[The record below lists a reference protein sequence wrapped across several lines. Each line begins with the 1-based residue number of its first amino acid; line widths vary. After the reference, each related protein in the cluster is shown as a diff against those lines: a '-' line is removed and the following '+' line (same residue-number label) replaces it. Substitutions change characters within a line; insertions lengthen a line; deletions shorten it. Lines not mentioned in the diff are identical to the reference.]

1 MANWLEFWENNEINW
16 HSDVVTQELEEYA
29 GLLKLEPGDKVFFPL
44 CGKSLDMIYMLNQG
58 FSVIGVELSEIGIEQ
73 FFHENGLDFTISS
86 VGEFNLYSAKNI
98 EIYCGDFFSLTS
110 EHLCDVKAVFD
121 RKSLIALDR
130 NLRQKYVK
138 HLNDI
143 ISLGVRVLL
152 ITLHYPQ
159 HQMSGPPFSVDKSEV
174 ESLFS
179 MAFNYQELKCFED
192 VENGSKLERAGV
204 DYIENAAYCLQKVRE
219 SWQKK

>member
-1 MANWLEFWENNEINW
+1 MANWLQFWESNEINW
-16 HSDVVTQELEEYA
+16 HSDVVTQELEEYL

-44 CGKSLDMIYMLNQG
+44 CGKSLDMTYILNQG
-58 FSVIGVELSEIGIEQ
+58 FSVVGVELSEIGIKQ
-73 FFHENGLDFTISS
+73 FFHENSLDFTISS
-86 VGEFNLYSAKNI
+86 VGKFNLYSAKNI
-98 EIYCGDFFSLTS
+98 EIYCGDFFSLTCK
-110 EHLCDVKAVFD
+110 HLCGVKVVFD

-143 ISLGVRVLL
+143 ISLGVRILL

-179 MAFNYQELKCFED
+179 MAFKYRELKSFED
-192 VENGSKLERAGV
+192 IENESKLERAGV
-204 DYIENAAYCLQKVRE
+204 DYIKNAAYCLQKVRE
-219 SWQKK
+219 

>member
-1 MANWLEFWENNEINW
+1 MANWLEFWKNNETNW
-16 HSDVVTQELEEYA
+16 HSDVVTQELEEYL

-44 CGKSLDMIYMLNQG
+44 CGKSLDMTYILNQG
-58 FSVIGVELSEIGIEQ
+58 FSVIGVELSEIGIKQ
-73 FFHENGLDFTISS
+73 FFHENSLDFTISS
-86 VGEFNLYSAKNI
+86 VGEFDLYSAKNI
-98 EIYCGDFFSLTS
+98 EIYCGDFFSLTPK
-110 EHLCDVKAVFD
+110 HLCDIKAVFD
-121 RKSLIALDR
+121 RKSLIALDQ

-143 ISLGVRVLL
+143 ISLGVRILL

-179 MAFNYQELKCFED
+179 MAFNYQELKSFQD
-192 VENGSKLERAGV
+192 IENGSKLERSGV
-204 DYIENAAYCLQKVRE
+204 DYIENAAYCLLKVRE
-219 SWQKK
+219 

>member
-16 HSDVVTQELEEYA
+16 HSDVVTQELEEHL
-29 GLLKLEPGDKVFFPL
+29 GLLKLEPGDTVFVPL

-58 FSVIGVELSEIGIEQ
+58 FSVIGVELSEIGIKQ
-73 FFHENGLDFTISS
+73 FFHENGLNFTISQ

-98 EIYCGDFFSLTS
+98 EIYCGDFFSLNS
-110 EHLCDVKAVFD
+110 KHLCDVKAVFD

-143 ISLGVRVLL
+143 ISLGVRMLL
-152 ITLHYPQ
+152 ITLQYPQ

-179 MAFNYQELKCFED
+179 MAFKYQELQSFED
-192 VENGSKLERAGV
+192 IENGSKLARAGI
-204 DYIENAAYCLQKVRE
+204 DYVENAAYCLQKVRE
-219 SWQKK
+219 

>member
-16 HSDVVTQELEEYA
+16 HSDVVTQELEEYL
-29 GLLKLEPGDKVFFPL
+29 GLLKLEPGNKVFFPL
-44 CGKSLDMIYMLNQG
+44 CGKSLDMIYLLNQG
-58 FSVIGVELSEIGIEQ
+58 FSVVGVELSEIAIKQ
-73 FFHENGLDFTISS
+73 FFHENELDFTITR
-86 VGEFNLYSAKNI
+86 VGKFDLYSAKNI
-98 EIYCGDFFSLTS
+98 EIYCGDFFSLS
-110 EHLCDVKAVFD
+110 SKHLSDVKAVFD
-121 RKSLIALDR
+121 RKSLIALDQ

-159 HQMSGPPFSVDKSEV
+159 HQMSGPPFSVEKSEV

-179 MAFNYQELKCFED
+179 MAFIYQELESFQD
-192 VENGSKLERAGV
+192 IENRSKLVNAGV

-219 SWQKK
+219 

>member
-1 MANWLEFWENNEINW
+1 MANWLEFWANNETDW
-16 HSDVVTQELEEYA
+16 HSDVVTQELEKYL
-29 GLLKLEPGDKVFFPL
+29 GLLKLESGDTVFVPL
-44 CGKSLDMIYMLNQG
+44 CGKSLDMIYMLNRG
-58 FSVIGVELSEIGIEQ
+58 FSVIGVEVSEIGIKQ
-73 FFHENGLDFTISS
+73 FFHENGLDFTISQ
-86 VGEFNLYSAKNI
+86 VGEFDLYSAKNI

-110 EHLCDVKAVFD
+110 KHLCGVKAVFD
-121 RKSLIALDR
+121 RKSLIALNR

-143 ISLGVRVLL
+143 ISLGVRILL
-152 ITLHYPQ
+152 ITLHYPK

-179 MAFNYQELKCFED
+179 MAFNYQELKPFQD
-192 VENGSKLERAGV
+192 IENGLKLARSGV

-219 SWQKK
+219 

>member
-16 HSDVVTQELEEYA
+16 HSDVVTQELEEYL

-44 CGKSLDMIYMLNQG
+44 CGKSLDMIYILNRG
-58 FSVIGVELSEIGIEQ
+58 YSVIGVELSEIGIKQ
-73 FFHENGLDFTISS
+73 FFHENSLDFTISS

-110 EHLCDVKAVFD
+110 KNLCDVKAVFD

-143 ISLGVRVLL
+143 ISLGVRMLL

-179 MAFNYQELKCFED
+179 MAFNYQELKSFQD
-192 VENGSKLERAGV
+192 IENGSKLERSGV
-204 DYIENAAYCLQKVRE
+204 DYIENAAYCLLKVRE
-219 SWQKK
+219 

>member
-16 HSDVVTQELEEYA
+16 HSDVVTQELEEYL
-29 GLLKLEPGDKVFFPL
+29 GLLKLEPGNKVFFPL
-44 CGKSLDMIYMLNQG
+44 CGKSLDMIYLLNQG
-58 FSVIGVELSEIGIEQ
+58 FSVVGVELSEIAIKQ
-73 FFHENGLDFTISS
+73 FFHENGLDYTITR
-86 VGEFNLYSAKNI
+86 VGKFDLYSAKNI
-98 EIYCGDFFSLTS
+98 EIYCGDFFSLS
-110 EHLCDVKAVFD
+110 SKHLSDVKAVFD

-159 HQMSGPPFSVDKSEV
+159 HQMSGPPFSVEKSEV

-179 MAFNYQELKCFED
+179 MAFIYQELESFQD
-192 VENGSKLERAGV
+192 IENRSKLVNAGV

-219 SWQKK
+219 

>member
-1 MANWLEFWENNEINW
+1 MANWLEFWANNETNW
-16 HSDVVTQELEEYA
+16 HSDVVTQELEKYL
-29 GLLKLEPGDKVFFPL
+29 GLLKLESGDTVFVPL
-44 CGKSLDMIYMLNQG
+44 CGKSLDMIYMLNRG
-58 FSVIGVELSEIGIEQ
+58 FSVIGVEVSEIGIKQ
-73 FFHENGLDFTISS
+73 FFHENGLDFTISQ

-110 EHLCDVKAVFD
+110 KHLCGVKAVFD

-143 ISLGVRVLL
+143 ISLGVRILL
-152 ITLHYPQ
+152 ITLHYPK

-179 MAFNYQELKCFED
+179 MAFNYQELKPFQD
-192 VENGSKLERAGV
+192 IENGLKLASSGV

-219 SWQKK
+219 

>member
-16 HSDVVTQELEEYA
+16 HSDVVTQELEEYL

-44 CGKSLDMIYMLNQG
+44 CGKSLDMTYILNQG
-58 FSVIGVELSEIGIEQ
+58 FSVIGVELSEIGIKQ
-73 FFHENGLDFTISS
+73 FFLENGLDFTITQ
-86 VGEFNLYSAKNI
+86 VGEFDLYSAKNI

-110 EHLCDVKAVFD
+110 KYLCDVKAVFG

-143 ISLGVRVLL
+143 ISLGVRMLL

-179 MAFNYQELKCFED
+179 MTFKYHELESFED
-192 VENGSKLERAGV
+192 IENGSKLARVGI

-219 SWQKK
+219 

>member
-1 MANWLEFWENNEINW
+1 MANWLEFWTNNETNW
-16 HSDVVTQELEEYA
+16 HSDVVTQELEKYL
-29 GLLKLEPGDKVFFPL
+29 GLLKLESGDTVFIPL
-44 CGKSLDMIYMLNQG
+44 CGKSLDMIYMLNRG
-58 FSVIGVELSEIGIEQ
+58 FSVIGVEVSEIGIKQ
-73 FFHENGLDFTISS
+73 FFHENGLDFTISQ
-86 VGEFNLYSAKNI
+86 VGEFDLYSAKNI

-110 EHLCDVKAVFD
+110 KHLCGVKAVFD

-143 ISLGVRVLL
+143 ISLGVRILL
-152 ITLHYPQ
+152 ITLHYPK

-179 MAFNYQELKCFED
+179 MAFNYQELKPFQD
-192 VENGSKLERAGV
+192 IENGLKLARSGV

-219 SWQKK
+219 

>member
-1 MANWLEFWENNEINW
+1 MGNWLEFWANNETNW
-16 HSDVVTQELEEYA
+16 HSDVVTQELEKYL
-29 GLLKLEPGDKVFFPL
+29 GLLKLESGDTVFVPL
-44 CGKSLDMIYMLNQG
+44 CGKSLDMIYMLNRG
-58 FSVIGVELSEIGIEQ
+58 FSVIGVEVSEIGIKQ
-73 FFHENGLDFTISS
+73 FFHENGLDFTISQ
-86 VGEFNLYSAKNI
+86 VGEFDLYSAKNI

-110 EHLCDVKAVFD
+110 KHLCGVKAVFD

-143 ISLGVRVLL
+143 ISLGVRILL
-152 ITLHYPQ
+152 ITLHYPK

-179 MAFNYQELKCFED
+179 MAFNYQELKPFQD
-192 VENGSKLERAGV
+192 IENGLKLVRSGV

-219 SWQKK
+219 

>member
-16 HSDVVTQELEEYA
+16 HSDVVTQELKEYL
-29 GLLKLEPGDKVFFPL
+29 GLLKLKPGDKVFFPL
-44 CGKSLDMIYMLNQG
+44 CGKSVDMIYLLNQG
-58 FSVIGVELSEIGIEQ
+58 FSVIGVELSEIGIKQ
-73 FFHENGLDFTISS
+73 FFYENGLDFTISQ

-110 EHLCDVKAVFD
+110 KHLCDVKAVFD
-121 RKSLIALDR
+121 RKSLIALDQ

-143 ISLGVRVLL
+143 IYLGVRILL
-152 ITLHYPQ
+152 ITLYYPQ

-179 MAFNYQELKCFED
+179 MAFKYQELKSSK
-192 VENGSKLERAGV
+192 VIENVSKLVRAGV
-204 DYIENAAYCLQKVRE
+204 DYIENAAYYLQKVRE
-219 SWQKK
+219 

>member
-1 MANWLEFWENNEINW
+1 MGNWLEFWANNETNW
-16 HSDVVTQELEEYA
+16 HSDVVTQELEKYL
-29 GLLKLEPGDKVFFPL
+29 GLLKLESGDTVFVPL
-44 CGKSLDMIYMLNQG
+44 CGKSLDMIYMLNRG
-58 FSVIGVELSEIGIEQ
+58 FSVIGVEVSEIGIKQ
-73 FFHENGLDFTISS
+73 FFHENGLDFTISQ
-86 VGEFNLYSAKNI
+86 VGEFDLYSAKNI

-110 EHLCDVKAVFD
+110 KHLCGVKAVFD

-143 ISLGVRVLL
+143 ISLGVRILL

-179 MAFNYQELKCFED
+179 MAFNYQELKPFQD
-192 VENGSKLERAGV
+192 IENGLKLARSGV

-219 SWQKK
+219 

>member
-16 HSDVVTQELEEYA
+16 HSDVVTQELEEYL
-29 GLLKLEPGDKVFFPL
+29 GLLKLEHGDKVFFPL
-44 CGKSLDMIYMLNQG
+44 CGKSVDMIYLLKQG
-58 FSVIGVELSEIGIEQ
+58 FSVIGVELSEIGIKQ
-73 FFHENGLDFTISS
+73 FFLENRLDFTITQ
-86 VGEFNLYSAKNI
+86 VGEFDLYSAKNI

-110 EHLCDVKAVFD
+110 KHLCDVKAVFD

-143 ISLGVRVLL
+143 ISLGVRILL
-152 ITLHYPQ
+152 VTLHYPK

-179 MAFNYQELKCFED
+179 MAFESRKLKSFND
-192 VENGSKLERAGV
+192 IENGSKLVRAGV
-204 DYIENAAYCLQKVRE
+204 DFINNAAYCLRKVRV
-219 SWQKK
+219 

>member
-16 HSDVVTQELEEYA
+16 HSDVVTQELEEYL
-29 GLLKLEPGDKVFFPL
+29 GFLKLELCDKVFFPL
-44 CGKSLDMIYMLNQG
+44 CGKSLDMFYLLNQG
-58 FSVIGVELSEIGIEQ
+58 FSVVGVELSEIAIKQ
-73 FFHENGLDFTISS
+73 FFHENGLDYTITR
-86 VGEFNLYSAKNI
+86 VGKFDLYSAKNI

-110 EHLCDVKAVFD
+110 KHLCDVKAVFD

-152 ITLHYPQ
+152 ITLHYPP
-159 HQMSGPPFSVDKSEV
+159 HQMSGPPFSVDKFDV

-179 MAFNYQELKCFED
+179 MAFNYQDLKSFQD
-192 VENGSKLERAGV
+192 IENGSKLACDGI
-204 DYIENAAYCLQKVRE
+204 DNIENAAYCLQKVRE
-219 SWQKK
+219 

>member
-1 MANWLEFWENNEINW
+1 MANWLEFWEKNEINW
-16 HSDVVTQELEEYA
+16 HSDVVTQELEEHL

-44 CGKSLDMIYMLNQG
+44 CGKSLDMIYLLNQG
-58 FSVIGVELSEIGIEQ
+58 FSVIGVELSEIGIGQ
-73 FFHENGLDFTISS
+73 FFHENGLDFTITQ
-86 VGEFNLYSAKNI
+86 VGEFDLYSAKNI

-110 EHLCDVKAVFD
+110 KHLSDVKAVFD

-143 ISLGVRVLL
+143 ISVGVRILL

-179 MAFNYQELKCFED
+179 MAFKYQELKCFED
-192 VENGSKLERAGV
+192 IKNRSKLVSAGV

-219 SWQKK
+219 

>member
-16 HSDVVTQELEEYA
+16 HSDVVTQELEEYL
-29 GLLKLEPGDKVFFPL
+29 GLLKLEPGNKVFFPL
-44 CGKSLDMIYMLNQG
+44 CGKSLDMIYLLNQG
-58 FSVIGVELSEIGIEQ
+58 FSVVGVELSEIAIKQ
-73 FFHENGLDFTISS
+73 FFHENGLDFTITQ
-86 VGEFNLYSAKNI
+86 VGEFNLYSAINI
-98 EIYCGDFFSLTS
+98 EIYCGDFFSLSSKYLS
-110 EHLCDVKAVFD
+110 EVKAVFD
-121 RKSLIALDR
+121 RKSLIALDQ

-179 MAFNYQELKCFED
+179 MAFKYQELKSFQD
-192 VENGSKLERAGV
+192 IENGSKIVHAGV

-219 SWQKK
+219 

>member
-16 HSDVVTQELEEYA
+16 HSDVVTQELEEYL
-29 GLLKLEPGDKVFFPL
+29 GLLKLEPGNKVFFPL
-44 CGKSLDMIYMLNQG
+44 CGKSLDMIYLLNQG
-58 FSVIGVELSEIGIEQ
+58 FSVVGVELSEIAIKQ
-73 FFHENGLDFTISS
+73 FFHENGLDYTITR
-86 VGEFNLYSAKNI
+86 VGKFDLYSAKNI
-98 EIYCGDFFSLTS
+98 EIYCGDFFSLS
-110 EHLCDVKAVFD
+110 SKHLSDVKAVFD

-179 MAFNYQELKCFED
+179 MAFIYQELESFQD
-192 VENGSKLERAGV
+192 IENRSKLVNAGV

-219 SWQKK
+219 

>member
-1 MANWLEFWENNEINW
+1 MANWLEFWANNETNW
-16 HSDVVTQELEEYA
+16 HSDVVTQELEKYL
-29 GLLKLEPGDKVFFPL
+29 GLLKLESGDTVFVPL
-44 CGKSLDMIYMLNQG
+44 CGKSLDMIYMLNRG
-58 FSVIGVELSEIGIEQ
+58 FSVIGVEVSEIGIKQ
-73 FFHENGLDFTISS
+73 FFHENGLDFTISK
-86 VGEFNLYSAKNI
+86 VGKFDLYSANNI
-98 EIYCGDFFSLTS
+98 EIYYGDFFSLTS
-110 EHLCDVKAVFD
+110 KHLCGVKAVFD

-143 ISLGVRVLL
+143 ISLGVRILL
-152 ITLHYPQ
+152 ITLHYPK

-179 MAFNYQELKCFED
+179 MAFNYQELKSFQD
-192 VENGSKLERAGV
+192 IENGSKLARSGV

-219 SWQKK
+219 

>member
-16 HSDVVTQELEEYA
+16 HSDVVTQELEEYL
-29 GLLKLEPGDKVFFPL
+29 GLLKLEDGDKVFFPL
-44 CGKSLDMIYMLNQG
+44 CGKSLDMTYILNQG
-58 FSVIGVELSEIGIEQ
+58 FSVIGVELSEIGIKQ
-73 FFHENGLDFTISS
+73 FFHTNELDFTISQ
-86 VGEFNLYSAKNI
+86 VGEFDLYSAKNI

-110 EHLCDVKAVFD
+110 KHLCDVKAVFD

-143 ISLGVRVLL
+143 ISLGVRMLL
-152 ITLHYPQ
+152 ITLNYPQ

-174 ESLFS
+174 ESLFG
-179 MAFNYQELKCFED
+179 MAFNYQELKSFQD
-192 VENGSKLERAGV
+192 IENGLKLARASV

-219 SWQKK
+219 

>member
-1 MANWLEFWENNEINW
+1 MANWLEYWENNETNW
-16 HSDVVTQELEEYA
+16 HSDVVTQELEEYL
-29 GLLKLEPGDKVFFPL
+29 GLLKLEPGDTVFFPL
-44 CGKSLDMIYMLNQG
+44 CGKSLDMIYMLNRG
-58 FSVIGVELSEIGIEQ
+58 FSVIGVELSEIGIKQ
-73 FFHENGLDFTISS
+73 FFHENGLDFTISQ
-86 VGEFNLYSAKNI
+86 VGEFDLYSAKNI

-110 EHLCDVKAVFD
+110 KYLYGVKAVFD
-121 RKSLIALDR
+121 RKSLIALDQ

-143 ISLGVRVLL
+143 ISLGVRILL

-179 MAFNYQELKCFED
+179 MAFNYQELKSFQD
-192 VENGSKLERAGV
+192 IENGPKLERSGV

-219 SWQKK
+219 

>member
-16 HSDVVTQELEEYA
+16 HSDVVTQELEEYL
-29 GLLKLEPGDKVFFPL
+29 GLLKLEPGNKVFFPL
-44 CGKSLDMIYMLNQG
+44 CGKSLDMIYLLNKG
-58 FSVIGVELSEIGIEQ
+58 FSVIGVELSEIGIKQ
-73 FFHENGLDFTISS
+73 FFHENELDFTITQ
-86 VGEFNLYSAKNI
+86 VGEFDLYSAKNI
-98 EIYCGDFFSLTS
+98 EIYCGDFFSLS
-110 EHLCDVKAVFD
+110 SKNLSDVKAVFD
-121 RKSLIALDR
+121 RKSLIALDQ

-159 HQMSGPPFSVDKSEV
+159 HQMSGPPFSVDKFEV

-179 MAFNYQELKCFED
+179 MAFKYQELKSFQD
-192 VENGSKLERAGV
+192 IENGSKLVHAGV

-219 SWQKK
+219 

>member
-1 MANWLEFWENNEINW
+1 MGNWLEFWANNETNW
-16 HSDVVTQELEEYA
+16 HSDVVTQELEKYL
-29 GLLKLEPGDKVFFPL
+29 GLLKLESGDTVFVPL
-44 CGKSLDMIYMLNQG
+44 CGKSLDMIYMLNRG
-58 FSVIGVELSEIGIEQ
+58 FSVIGVEVSEIGIKQ
-73 FFHENGLDFTISS
+73 FFHENGLDFTISQ
-86 VGEFNLYSAKNI
+86 VGEFDLYSAKNI

-110 EHLCDVKAVFD
+110 KHLCGVKAVFD

-143 ISLGVRVLL
+143 ISLGVRILL
-152 ITLHYPQ
+152 ITLHYPK

-179 MAFNYQELKCFED
+179 MAFNYQELKPFQD
-192 VENGSKLERAGV
+192 IENGLKLARSGV

-219 SWQKK
+219 

>member
-1 MANWLEFWENNEINW
+1 MGNWLEFWANNETNW
-16 HSDVVTQELEEYA
+16 HSDVVTQELEKYL
-29 GLLKLEPGDKVFFPL
+29 GLLKLESGDTVFVPL
-44 CGKSLDMIYMLNQG
+44 CGKSLDMIYMLNRG
-58 FSVIGVELSEIGIEQ
+58 FSVIGVEVSEIGIKQ
-73 FFHENGLDFTISS
+73 FFHENGLDFTISQ
-86 VGEFNLYSAKNI
+86 VGEFDLYSAKNI

-110 EHLCDVKAVFD
+110 KHLCGVKAVFD

-143 ISLGVRVLL
+143 ISLGVRILL
-152 ITLHYPQ
+152 ITLHYPK

-179 MAFNYQELKCFED
+179 MAFNYQELKSFQD
-192 VENGSKLERAGV
+192 IENGSKLARAGV
-204 DYIENAAYCLQKVRE
+204 DYIENAAFCLQQVRE
-219 SWQKK
+219 

>member
-1 MANWLEFWENNEINW
+1 MANWLEFWANNETDW
-16 HSDVVTQELEEYA
+16 HSDVVTQELEKYL
-29 GLLKLEPGDKVFFPL
+29 GLLKLESGDKVFVPL
-44 CGKSLDMIYMLNQG
+44 CGKSLDMIYMLNRG
-58 FSVIGVELSEIGIEQ
+58 FSVIGVEVSEIGNKQ
-73 FFHENGLDFTISS
+73 FFHENGLDFTISQ
-86 VGEFNLYSAKNI
+86 VGEFDLYSAKNI

-110 EHLCDVKAVFD
+110 KHLCGVKAVFD

-143 ISLGVRVLL
+143 ISLGVRILL
-152 ITLHYPQ
+152 ITLHYPK

-179 MAFNYQELKCFED
+179 MAFNYQELKPFQD
-192 VENGSKLERAGV
+192 IENGLKLARSGV

-219 SWQKK
+219 

>member
-16 HSDVVTQELEEYA
+16 HSDVITQELEEYL

-44 CGKSLDMIYMLNQG
+44 CGKSLDMTYILNQG
-58 FSVIGVELSEIGIEQ
+58 FSVIGVELSETGVKQ
-73 FFHENGLDFTISS
+73 FFHENGLDFTISE
-86 VGEFNLYSAKNI
+86 VGKFDLYSAKNI

-110 EHLCDVKAVFD
+110 KHLCDVKAVFD

-143 ISLGVRVLL
+143 IPLGVRILL
-152 ITLHYPQ
+152 ITLCYPQ

-179 MAFNYQELKCFED
+179 KAFKYQELKSFQD
-192 VENGSKLERAGV
+192 IENGPKLVRAGV
-204 DYIENAAYCLQKVRE
+204 DYIENEAYCLQKVRE
-219 SWQKK
+219 

>member
-1 MANWLEFWENNEINW
+1 MANWLEFWENNEITW
-16 HSDVVTQELEEYA
+16 HSDVVTQELEEYL

-44 CGKSLDMIYMLNQG
+44 CGKSLDMTYILNQG
-58 FSVIGVELSEIGIEQ
+58 FSIIGVELSEIGIKQ
-73 FFHENGLDFTISS
+73 FFHENGLDFTISQ
-86 VGEFNLYSAKNI
+86 VDKFDLYSAKNI

-110 EHLCDVKAVFD
+110 KHLCNVKAVFD

-143 ISLGVRVLL
+143 ISLGVRILL
-152 ITLHYPQ
+152 ITLNYPQ

-179 MAFNYQELKCFED
+179 MAFKYQELRTFED
-192 VENGSKLERAGV
+192 IENGSKLARAGV

-219 SWQKK
+219 